1 MRAGTRGAFVHFI
14 LLVGRGG
21 IAIAQG
27 ASDAAAQ
34 DPGMSTPT
42 VGDTVWIE
50 RAVNVPAGISV
61 RPRPIAASELLD
73 PLAAPHVVLRESDQV
88 IRYPVVFWRAGSH
101 TVDIPGPILVRPDGW
116 SDTLR
121 SAVARV
127 EVASLLPEQPRD
139 SIPPRPP
146 EAAVTLA
153 DRSVI
158 PVAVLLLLGAL
169 VLLPVYLW
177 WRRRGPAPEPAA
189 GVAARPTPETLDAW
203 LHAGEIR
210 AALEGWSQLLRA
222 RKAESSEG
230 DALLAELAAARYG
243 PLDPALAG
251 QLAERARRWLADG
264 RG

>member
-1 MRAGTRGAFVHFI
+1 MRVGTRAALVHFV
-14 LLVGRGG
+14 LLFGRVG
-21 IAIAQG
+21 IALAPG
-27 ASDAAAQ
+27 GRDAAAQ
-34 DPGMSTPT
+34 GPGASAPT

-61 RPRPIAASELLD
+61 RPRPIASSELLD
-73 PLAAPHVVLRESDQV
+73 PLAAPHVVLRENDQV

-101 TVDIPGPILVRPDGW
+101 SVDIPGPILVRPDGW

-127 EVASLLPEQPRD
+127 EVASLLPDQPRD
-139 SIPPRPP
+139 SIPPRPA

-177 WRRRGPAPEPAA
+177 WWRRGPAPEPAA
-189 GVAARPTPETLDAW
+189 GVAARPTPETLDGW
-203 LHAGEIR
+203 LQAGEIR

-222 RKAESSEG
+222 RKPESSER
-230 DALLAELAAARYG
+230 DALLAQLAGARYG
-243 PLDPALAG
+243 PLDPGLAG
-251 QLAERARRWLADG
+251 LLADRARRWLEDG